1 MRLSVRYLNTQLFLK
16 LKTIAS
22 IYLKEQPRFKH
33 FSALPLFYTVVE
45 EMLSVEMGPCLLNAA
60 SWINTQ

>member
-1 MRLSVRYLNTQLFLK
+1 MRLSFRYLNTQLFLK

-22 IYLKEQPRFKH
+22 IYLKEQPGLNIFLCFH
-33 FSALPLFYTVVE
+33 FLIQL
-45 EMLSVEMGPCLLNAA
+45 LRRCSVEMGPCLLNAA